1 MEVIKPDTRR
11 EKHNDFSLS
20 IFLAGSIDMG
30 NSIDWQQEIEERLK
44 DREGIIYNPRRNSW
58 DSSWEQKESNPQ
70 FNHQV
75 NWELNMI
82 ENSSIVFMNFLENSM
97 SPITLLELGYIASND
112 PSKLIVN
119 CPRGF
124 WRRGNVEIVCSRQ
137 GIPLFD
143 DMEEAVS
150 SLISRMEKLNF

>member
-1 MEVIKPDTRR
+1 MKVIKPDTVG
-11 EKHNDFSLS
+11 EKLEDFSPS

-30 NSIDWQQEIEERLK
+30 SSVDWQQEIENRLTG
-44 DREGIIYNPRRNSW
+44 REGVIYNPRRHSW

-75 NWELNMI
+75 NWELNQLEKSM
-82 ENSSIVFMNFLENSM
+82 IVFMNFIEDSK
-97 SPITLLELGYIASND
+97 SPITLLELGYIAAKE
-112 PSKLIVN
+112 PEKLIVN

-143 DMEEAVS
+143 NMEDAFGSLVS
-150 SLISRMEKLNF
+150 RIERFS